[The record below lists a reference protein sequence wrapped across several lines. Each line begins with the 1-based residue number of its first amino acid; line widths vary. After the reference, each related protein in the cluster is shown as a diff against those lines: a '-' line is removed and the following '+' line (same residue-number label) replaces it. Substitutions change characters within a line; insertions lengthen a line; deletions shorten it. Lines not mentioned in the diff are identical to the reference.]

1 MRPQSPAVKP
11 ADNDLGLD
19 AENYSCVHSVQPAS
33 TEVEVAAVSG
43 AHQVSGLVDQQ
54 TETVAECNSELKG
67 DSIGHDPE
75 NYAKILEDYTR
86 GEYHVDLD
94 DIVRDTGI
102 YRETARE
109 WLEGHCIPR
118 GCGMY
123 EVKIPGVTELERPQE
138 QKSKGN
144 LEMLTPD
151 QEEIL
156 IKVAKRLAQE
166 RKPITSFTLA
176 FEARSQG
183 LEIKPNLCQQWIES
197 RCVRPFASVDEIE
210 IVWLQDP
217 LQYEYL
223 RETIQTKKDGLSGK
237 PKSPLPPG
245 SVLVGFSNN
254 CRGGERGKLRTTRF
268 WWLSR
273 YDRDLDPDGEYK
285 VFSPCEAV
293 VPSSIRVG
301 SSSLSYSAI
310 EERTPGRKMS
320 SSRNEKT
327 VT

>member
-1 MRPQSPAVKP
+1 MRPQTPAVTP

-176 FEARSQG
+176 FEARSLG
-183 LEIKPNLCQQWIES
+183 FEIKPNLCQQWMESLPVNPSAPMHEIDIE
-197 RCVRPFASVDEIE
+197 
-210 IVWLQDP
+210 WLRDP
-217 LQYEYL
+217 MQYEYL
-223 RETIQTKKDGLSGK
+223 REGIQATRNNPSGK
-237 PKSPLPPG
+237 LKPVLPKD
-245 SVLVGFSNN
+245 SVLVGY
-254 CRGGERGKLRTTRF
+254 GKNQSQWQSSGIYIRRF

-273 YDRDLDPDGEYK
+273 HDRDLDPDGVYK
-285 VFSPCEAV
+285 DFSPSEAV
-293 VPSSIRVG
+293 VPSSIQAG
-301 SSSLSYSAI
+301 HSSLSYSII
-310 EERTPGRKMS
+310 EKRKPRRKMDS
-320 SSRNEKT
+320 PENEMAAA
-327 VT
+327 